1 VKVASR
7 IVAVTGFLLALL
19 LAVLVY
25 HVAQVREL
33 AAASE
38 RLSTTAFT
46 AAGLAL
52 RLERDRW
59 RIEELTRRLWV
70 LRDPD
75 YAAGIARRQ
84 EEFAGYL
91 GELEAL
97 DLAPEEGAAVTE
109 LTRGWRG
116 YLRAWNEVAAAAL
129 GGGDRGSAEEA
140 VLARLVALGEQ
151 LAVLAGETERQ
162 IALLRADVDRERRRA
177 ERVSWWT
184 ALAALVLSLPIV
196 VLTLRSIQRPLSRLL
211 EGTRA
216 VAEGRFAYR
225 LEAKGKDELS
235 ELAGSFNR
243 MVERLGELDRLKSD
257 FLSHVSHELRT
268 PLVAMRETND
278 ALLDELAGPLAAE
291 QRRLL
296 ELNQRG
302 GERLTRMLTRLLD
315 LARME
320 AGAVEYDLRP
330 HDLGTMVRET
340 VEGWGGHAER
350 RSRLDLDLPATPVVV
365 RCDRERF
372 PQVIENL
379 LANAEKYSPAGGPIA
394 LRLAREGG
402 AAVLAVEDEGPG
414 VPELEKP
421 RIFEKFHRA
430 RGPARPGFG
439 LGLAICREIVIAHG
453 GAIWVEDN
461 EPRGSRFCVRLDL
474 AEAAAA

>member
-1 VKVASR
+1 MRVASR
-7 IVAVTGFLLALL
+7 IVAVTGGLLVLL

-25 HVAQVREL
+25 LVLQVREL

-38 RLSTTAFT
+38 RLSTTSFT
-46 AAGLAL
+46 AAELAL
-52 RLERDRW
+52 RLERNRA
-59 RIEELTRRLWV
+59 RIDDLTQRLWV
-70 LRDPD
+70 RRDPD
-75 YAAGIARRQ
+75 YATGIARYQ
-84 EEFAGYL
+84 DAFVGAL
-91 GELEAL
+91 TELEAL
-97 DLAPEEGAAVTE
+97 DLEPEE
-109 LTRGWRG
+109 
-116 YLRAWNEVAAAAL
+116 NAAAEALRRRWRAYLGAWHEAAATAL
-129 GGGDRGSAEEA
+129 GGGEAALAEKA
-140 VLARLVALGEQ
+140 VLVRLAALGEQ
-151 LAVLAGETERQ
+151 VAVLSGETERQ

-184 ALAALVLSLPIV
+184 AATALALSLPIV
-196 VLTLRSIQRPLSRLL
+196 ALTLRSIQRPLSRLL

-216 VAEGRFAYR
+216 VAQGSFGYR
-225 LEAKGKDELS
+225 LEAAGKDELS

-243 MVERLGELDRLKSD
+243 MVARLGDLDRLKSD
-257 FLSHVSHELRT
+257 FVSHVSHELRT

-278 ALLDELAGPLAAE
+278 ALLDELAGALSPE

-302 GERLTRMLTRLLD
+302 AERLARMLTRLLD

-330 HDLGTMVRET
+330 HDLAAMVRET
-340 VEGWGGHAER
+340 VETRGGPPER
-350 RSRLDLDLPATPVVV
+350 QARVEVDLPATPVVV
-365 RCDRERF
+365 RCDRDRF

-379 LANAEKYSPAGGPIA
+379 LANAEKYSPAGEPIA
-394 LRLAREGG
+394 LRLRRAAG
-402 AAVLAVEDEGPG
+402 AAVMAVEDLGPG

-439 LGLAICREIVIAHG
+439 LGLAICREIVTAHG

-474 AEAAAA
+474 AEAAA